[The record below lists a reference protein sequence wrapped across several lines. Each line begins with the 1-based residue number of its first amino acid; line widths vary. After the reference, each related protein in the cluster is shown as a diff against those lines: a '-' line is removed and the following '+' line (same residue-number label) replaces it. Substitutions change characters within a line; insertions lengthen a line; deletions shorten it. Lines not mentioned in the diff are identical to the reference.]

1 MALPASSLKFSGD
14 AGLAMQALKRMA
26 FLGMN
31 IITVV
36 HQPRYSIFTLFD
48 TVMLLGK
55 GGR

>member
-1 MALPASSLKFSGD
+1 
-14 AGLAMQALKRMA
+14 MQALKRMA